1 MNINEVYDSLV
12 AHWYGGGVTLQT
24 DRDDNDND
32 DNDNDNDNDELI
44 SISSCPVFS
53 ERWYNAISEQLICI
67 NSTLRGEAQ
76 SRLVTVN
83 DSYFPRHIKTMTYC
97 TGLSEAGGLLEVTRG
112 YQVSKQLETKKVVG
126 DTKFCFTKFSDNKK

>member
-1 MNINEVYDSLV
+1 MNINELYDSLV
-12 AHWYGGGVTLQT
+12 AHWYGGGVTLHT

-83 DSYFPRHIKTMTYC
+83 DSYFPRHIKTWHIVQSYQRL
-97 TGLSEAGGLLEVTRG
+97 GEVIGGYKRLPG
-112 YQVSKQLETKKVVG
+112 
-126 DTKFCFTKFSDNKK
+126 F

>member
-12 AHWYGGGVTLQT
+12 AHCYGGGVTLHT

-53 ERWYNAISEQLICI
+53 ER
-67 NSTLRGEAQ
+67 
-76 SRLVTVN
+76 
-83 DSYFPRHIKTMTYC
+83 
-97 TGLSEAGGLLEVTRG
+97 
-112 YQVSKQLETKKVVG
+112 
-126 DTKFCFTKFSDNKK
+126 